1 MRTTKIIAIS
11 IPPDFESKIQKHA
24 KSEHR
29 TVSEYV
35 REAIRHYMNVS
46 RFEAAHKRIELKA
59 RRRGLKRSDIDKEID
74 RLRFRKS

>member
-11 IPPDFESKIQKHA
+11 IPPEFENKIQKHA
-24 KSEHR
+24 RSEHR

-46 RFEAAHKRIELKA
+46 RFEGAHKRIALKA
-59 RRRGLKRSDIDKEID
+59 KRRGLKISDVD
-74 RLRFRKS
+74 RELDRIRRRKA